1 MLLMLL
7 IGGVCKLLIYMNLLN
22 LLMLPHTPW
31 TLNRFGANRKR
42 EDVRVDTGGRAHTLY
57 EGV

>member
-22 LLMLPHTPW
+22 LLMLPHTP
-31 TLNRFGANRKR
+31 L
-42 EDVRVDTGGRAHTLY
+42 DVEQVRG
-57 EGV
+57 EP